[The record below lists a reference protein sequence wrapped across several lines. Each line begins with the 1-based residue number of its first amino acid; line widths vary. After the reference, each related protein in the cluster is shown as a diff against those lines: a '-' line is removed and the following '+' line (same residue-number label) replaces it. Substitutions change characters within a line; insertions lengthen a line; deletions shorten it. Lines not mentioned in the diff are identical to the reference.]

1 MMAVGSNKYYPK
13 GHTMEFSGTTT
24 LATINTIT
32 KIRNIVL
39 QRAPTTSLQTIFQ
52 ESLAAI
58 SLSNYH
64 YQVGYPG
71 IVHLY
76 LYVFIK

>member
-1 MMAVGSNKYYPK
+1 MWGRILPQGS
-13 GHTMEFSGTTT
+13 HTMEFTGTTT
-24 LATINTIT
+24 LATINAIT
-32 KIRNIVL
+32 KIRDIVL

-58 SLSNYH
+58 SLSNY
-64 YQVGYPG
+64 YQLGYPG

>member
-1 MMAVGSNKYYPK
+1 
-13 GHTMEFSGTTT
+13 MEFTGTTT
-24 LATINTIT
+24 LATINAIT
-32 KIRNIVL
+32 KIRDIVL
-39 QRAPTTSLQTIFQ
+39 QRAPTTTSLQTIFQ

-58 SLSNYH
+58 SLSNY
-64 YQVGYPG
+64 YQLGYPG